1 MFSDRPAPSEVGGLI
16 VRRDLDNGPEG
27 HQFHFLWLARDG
39 GPFSLS
45 RASFYCSSMALYLAH
60 ARTRKS
66 LGSMTRKLSETESRN
81 SDQRLGTFSRR
92 NSSVTSA
99 NSRYVG

>member
-39 GPFSLS
+39 GPFSPS
-45 RASFYCSSMALYLAH
+45 RASFSRSSMAL
-60 ARTRKS
+60 TKS
-66 LGSMTRKLSETESRN
+66 LLPSAASRSHFPTFVGGSYLQLLVTAPHRSARARIMTPP
-81 SDQRLGTFSRR
+81 
-92 NSSVTSA
+92 
-99 NSRYVG
+99 